1 MDDKPMSISLQG
13 TIGRGEFER
22 ALNFSVADGEVLAI
36 TGPNGSGKSTIIH
49 TIAGLV
55 PLRSGQLQSDNIT
68 WDCPDSQQWVAP
80 EHRTCAVVF
89 QDLRLFPHMNVIS
102 NVAYG
107 LRAHGVN
114 KDEARSRSTAVLARV
129 GLSLFET
136 RRPNE
141 LSGGERQRVALAR
154 ALVVEPRVLLLDEP
168 LSAVDVASRAALREL
183 LPEVLTTFAGATI
196 LVTHDLGDVE
206 ALATRSLSL
215 N

>member
-1 MDDKPMSISLQG
+1 MSISLQG
-13 TIGRGEFER
+13 IIGRGEFER
-22 ALNFSVADGEVLAI
+22 SLDFSVSDGEVLAI

-68 WDCPDSQQWVAP
+68 WDAPDSQQWVSP
-80 EHRTCAVVF
+80 EQRTCAVAF

-114 KDEARSRSTAVLARV
+114 KDEAHSRSALVLVRV
-129 GLSLFET
+129 GLSSFET
-136 RRPNE
+136 RRPSE

-168 LSAVDVASRAALREL
+168 LSAVDMPL
-183 LPEVLTTFAGATI
+183 VLHYVSCCQRSWAVSPDPRFWSPMTRTTWRPWPRPISA
-196 LVTHDLGDVE
+196 
-206 ALATRSLSL
+206 
-215 N
+215 

>member
-1 MDDKPMSISLQG
+1 MSISLQG

-22 ALNFSVADGEVLAI
+22 SLNFSVADGEVLAI

-68 WDCPDSQQWVAP
+68 WDSADIKQWVAP
-80 EHRTCAVVF
+80 ENRTCAVVF
-89 QDLRLFPHMNVIS
+89 QDLRLFPHMNVLS

-107 LRAHGVN
+107 LRARGVN
-114 KDEARSRSTAVLARV
+114 KDEAHSRSTEVLARV
-129 GLSLFET
+129 GLSSFET
-136 RRPNE
+136 RRPND

-183 LPEVLTTFAGATI
+183 LPEVLAGFAGATI

-206 ALATRSLSL
+206 ALATTCL
-215 N
+215 NLWP

>member
-1 MDDKPMSISLQG
+1 MSISLQG
-13 TIGRGEFER
+13 KIGRGEFER
-22 ALNFSVADGEVLAI
+22 TLNFSVADGEVLAI

-68 WDCPDSQQWVAP
+68 WDVPDSKQWVAP
-80 EHRTCAVVF
+80 ENRTCAVVF

-107 LRAHGVN
+107 LRAHGVA
-114 KDEARSRSTAVLARV
+114 KDEAHSRSAALLARV
-129 GLSLFET
+129 RLSSFET

-183 LPEVLTTFAGATI
+183 LPELLSTFAGATI

>member
-1 MDDKPMSISLQG
+1 MDDRPMSISLQG

-22 ALNFSVADGEVLAI
+22 SVNFSVADGEVLAI

-55 PLRSGQLQSDNIT
+55 PLRNGQLQSDNIT
-68 WDCPDSQQWVAP
+68 WDGPDSKQWVAP
-80 EHRTCAVVF
+80 ENRTCAVVF

-107 LRAHGVN
+107 LRAHGVS
-114 KDEARSRSTAVLARV
+114 KDEAHSRSTSVLARV

-136 RRPNE
+136 RRPSE

-154 ALVVEPRVLLLDEP
+154 ALVLEPRVLLLDEP
-168 LSAVDVASRAALREL
+168 LSAVDVASRVALREL

>member
-1 MDDKPMSISLQG
+1 MSISLQG

-22 ALNFSVADGEVLAI
+22 SLNFSVADGEVLAI

-55 PLRSGQLQSDNIT
+55 PLRSGQLESDGSI
-68 WDCPDSQQWVAP
+68 WDGPDSKQWVVP
-80 EHRTCAVVF
+80 ENRTCAVVF
-89 QDLRLFPHMNVIS
+89 QDLRLFPHMNVIA

-107 LRAHGVN
+107 LRAHGVS
-114 KDEARSRSTAVLARV
+114 KDEAHSRSTSVLARV

-136 RRPNE
+136 RRPSE

-183 LPEVLTTFAGATI
+183 LPEVLGSFAGATI

-206 ALATRSLSL
+206 AMATRSLSM

>member
-1 MDDKPMSISLQG
+1 MSISLQG

-22 ALNFSVADGEVLAI
+22 ALNISVADGEVLAI

-55 PLRSGQLQSDNIT
+55 PLRSGQLQSDNFT
-68 WDCPDSQQWVAP
+68 WDAPDTKQWVAP
-80 EHRTCAVVF
+80 ENRTCAVVF
-89 QDLRLFPHMNVIS
+89 QDLRLFPHMNVIA

-107 LRAHGVN
+107 LRAHGVS
-114 KDEARSRSTAVLARV
+114 KDEAHGRSTSVLARV
-129 GLSLFET
+129 GLLSFESQ
-136 RRPNE
+136 RPNE

-183 LPEVLTTFAGATI
+183 LPEVLGSFAGATI
-196 LVTHDLGDVE
+196 LVTHDQDDLE
-206 ALATRSLSL
+206 AMATRSLSMD
-215 N
+215 

>member
-1 MDDKPMSISLQG
+1 MSISLQG

-22 ALNFSVADGEVLAI
+22 SLNFSVADCEVLAI

-55 PLRSGQLQSDNIT
+55 SLRNGQLQSDNVT
-68 WDCPDSQQWVAP
+68 WDAPDSKQWVAP
-80 EHRTCAVVF
+80 ENRTCAVVF
-89 QDLRLFPHMNVIS
+89 QDLRLFPHMNVIA

-107 LRAHGVN
+107 LRAHGVD
-114 KDEARSRSTAVLARV
+114 KDEAHSRSTSVLARV
-129 GLSLFET
+129 GLSSFAT

-183 LPEVLTTFAGATI
+183 LPEVLGSFAGATI

-206 ALATRSLSL
+206 ALASANLSL

>member
-1 MDDKPMSISLQG
+1 MSISLQG
-13 TIGRGEFER
+13 VIGRGEFER
-22 ALNFSVADGEVLAI
+22 SLNLSVADGEVLAI

-55 PLRSGQLQSDNIT
+55 PLRSGQLQADNIT
-68 WDCPDSQQWVAP
+68 WDAPDSQQWVTP
-80 EHRTCAVVF
+80 EQRTCAVVF

-107 LRAHGVN
+107 LRAHGVS
-114 KDEARSRSTAVLARV
+114 KDEAHSRATAVLARV
-129 GLSLFET
+129 GLSSFET

-168 LSAVDVASRAALREL
+168 LSAVDVVSRAALREL
-183 LPEVLTTFAGATI
+183 LPEVLAGYAGATI

-206 ALATRSLSL
+206 AMASSCLDL
-215 N
+215 

>member
-13 TIGRGEFER
+13 MIGRGEFER
-22 ALNFSVADGEVLAI
+22 SLNFSVADGEVLAI

-55 PLRSGQLQSDNIT
+55 PLRSGQLESDGAIL
-68 WDCPDSQQWVAP
+68 DAPDSKQWVAP
-80 EHRTCAVVF
+80 ENRTCAVVF
-89 QDLRLFPHMNVIS
+89 QDLRLFPHMNVIA

-114 KDEARSRSTAVLARV
+114 KDEAHSRSTLVLARV
-129 GLSLFET
+129 GLSSFEA
-136 RRPNE
+136 RRPND

-168 LSAVDVASRAALREL
+168 LSAVDVASRAALRKL
-183 LPEVLTTFAGATI
+183 LPEVLGSFAGATI

>member
-1 MDDKPMSISLQG
+1 MDGGPMSFSLNG
-13 TIGRGEFER
+13 SVGRGDFER
-22 ALNFSVADGEVLAI
+22 SFNFTIADGEVLAI
-36 TGPNGSGKSTIIH
+36 TGPNGSGKSTVVH
-49 TIAGLV
+49 TIAGLI
-55 PLRSGQLQSDNIT
+55 PLRSGYLESDGAM
-68 WDCPDSQQWVAP
+68 WDEPDSQQWVAP
-80 EHRTCAVVF
+80 ENRTCAVVF

-107 LRAHGVN
+107 LRARGIQ
-114 KDEARSRSTAVLARV
+114 KDEALERSQRMLTRV
-129 GLSLFET
+129 GLTSFDKRL
-136 RRPNE
+136 PSD

-183 LPEVLTTFAGATI
+183 LPEILGSFAGATI

-206 ALATRSLSL
+206 AMATRSLSL

>member
-1 MDDKPMSISLQG
+1 MSTSLRG
-13 TIGRGEFER
+13 IIGRGEFER
-22 ALNFSVADGEVLAI
+22 SLNFSVADGEVLAI

-55 PLRSGQLQSDNIT
+55 PLRSGQLESDGSI
-68 WDCPDSQQWVAP
+68 WDGPDSKQWVAP
-80 EHRTCAVVF
+80 ENRTCAVVF

-107 LRAHGVN
+107 LRAHGIS
-114 KDEARSRSTAVLARV
+114 KDEAHSRSASVLARV

-136 RRPNE
+136 RRPSE

-168 LSAVDVASRAALREL
+168 LSAVDVASRVALREL

>member
-13 TIGRGEFER
+13 TIGRGKFER

-68 WDCPDSQQWVAP
+68 WDAPDLKQWVAP
-80 EHRTCAVVF
+80 ENRTCAVAF

-107 LRAHGVN
+107 LRAHGV
-114 KDEARSRSTAVLARV
+114 KKEDAHSRSTLVLARV
-129 GLSLFET
+129 GLSSFET
-136 RRPNE
+136 RRPSE

-154 ALVVEPRVLLLDEP
+154 ALVLEPRVLLLDEP

-183 LPEVLTTFAGATI
+183 LPEVLGSFAGATI
-196 LVTHDLGDVE
+196 LVTHDQDDLE
-206 ALATRSLSL
+206 ALATRSLRL

>member
-1 MDDKPMSISLQG
+1 MDDWPMSISLQG

-22 ALNFSVADGEVLAI
+22 SLNFSVADGEVLAI

-68 WDCPDSQQWVAP
+68 WDAPGLKQWVAP
-80 EHRTCAVVF
+80 ENRTCAVAF